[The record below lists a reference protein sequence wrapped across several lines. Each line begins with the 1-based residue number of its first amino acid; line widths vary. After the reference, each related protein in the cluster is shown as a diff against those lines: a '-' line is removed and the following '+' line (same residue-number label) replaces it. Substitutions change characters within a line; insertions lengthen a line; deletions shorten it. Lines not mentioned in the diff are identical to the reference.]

1 MDAIQER
8 LQPLIDLLPDKFR
21 DYWWAIYGLAAL
33 LIALMVL
40 ALLRGLF
47 RSVFGKRKALQE
59 DWAKKLREDL
69 TTYPPPPG
77 EPGKQRLTVYHVPVR
92 LRLVVLAPAGK
103 ETEIEADQ
111 AAELLNRVLPGL
123 GAITAVDWPRI
134 RVWPPQLS
142 QQGFATA
149 FFRHTVTDAKEGQP
163 SPWILVAGR
172 SQLNQPAVLLGLAIS
187 ADEPNNLG
195 RLSLEPHQWLDVLRI
210 RESQS

>member
-1 MDAIQER
+1 MDAIQEK
-8 LQPLIDLLPDKFR
+8 LQPLIDLLPDKVR
-21 DYWWAIYGLAAL
+21 DYWWAIFGLAAFVTV
-33 LIALMVL
+33 LIVFG
-40 ALLRGLF
+40 LLRGIF
-47 RSVFGKRKALQE
+47 RRLFGKGKAFQE

-195 RLSLEPHQWLDVLRI
+195 RLSLEPHQWLDILRI